1 MFHLITILGPTAT
14 GKTTLAC
21 HLAAL
26 LHGEIISADSRQVYR
41 GMDLGTGK
49 DLSDFHLKDYDV
61 PYHLI
66 DIVDPGYEFNVF
78 EFQQHVVRA
87 LEKVE
92 HNGRLP
98 ILCGGS
104 GLYLDAVLRGY
115 QLQRVPEN
123 KVLREF
129 LETLSM
135 ESLTRKLKSY
145 GPVHNTTDIND
156 RRRLIKAIEIAEHHI
171 NHPKP
176 DFIMPRVSSINFGL
190 HFERQQLRDR
200 ITQRLKQRLEEGMV
214 DEVRNLL
221 SSGLLPEQL
230 KFYGLEYRLIT
241 QYVMGELTYNE
252 MFELLNTAIHQFAK
266 RQMTWFRRMENGGVR
281 IHWINGNINLEEKLA
296 TILSFLPKT

>member
-200 ITQRLKQRLEEGMV
+200 ITQRLKQRLDEGMV

>member
-1 MFHLITILGPTAT
+1 
-14 GKTTLAC
+14 
-21 HLAAL
+21 
-26 LHGEIISADSRQVYR
+26 
-41 GMDLGTGK
+41 
-49 DLSDFHLKDYDV
+49 
-61 PYHLI
+61 
-66 DIVDPGYEFNVF
+66 
-78 EFQQHVVRA
+78 
-87 LEKVE
+87 VE

-145 GPVHNTTDIND
+145 GPVHNITDTND

-252 MFELLNTAIHQFAK
+252 MFELLNTSIHQFAK

>member
-1 MFHLITILGPTAT
+1 
-14 GKTTLAC
+14 
-21 HLAAL
+21 
-26 LHGEIISADSRQVYR
+26 
-41 GMDLGTGK
+41 
-49 DLSDFHLKDYDV
+49 
-61 PYHLI
+61 
-66 DIVDPGYEFNVF
+66 
-78 EFQQHVVRA
+78 
-87 LEKVE
+87 VE

-145 GPVHNTTDIND
+145 GPVHNTTDINE
-156 RRRLIKAIEIAEHHI
+156 RHRLIKAIEIAEHHI

-190 HFERQQLRDR
+190 HFERQHLRDR
-200 ITQRLKQRLEEGMV
+200 ITQRLRQRFEEGMV

-241 QYVMGELTYNE
+241 QHVMGELTYNE

-296 TILSFLPKT
+296 TILSFLPKA

>member
-26 LHGEIISADSRQVYR
+26 LQGEIISADSRQVYR

-49 DLSDFHLKDYDV
+49 DLTDFHLKGYDV

-145 GPVHNTTDIND
+145 GPVHNTTDINE
-156 RRRLIKAIEIAEHHI
+156 RHRLIKAIEIAEHHI

-190 HFERQQLRDR
+190 HFERQHLRDR
-200 ITQRLKQRLEEGMV
+200 ITQRLRQRFEEGMV

-241 QYVMGELTYNE
+241 QHVMGELTYNE
-252 MFELLNTAIHQFAK
+252 TFELLNTAIHQFAK

-296 TILSFLPKT
+296 TILSFLPKA